1 MKNGA
6 KFWFVFPTG
15 HYHASTAPSH
25 VYGKL
30 SSVIFKTAGDDAR
43 VIIQGPKQLHMSTPE
58 KKKDDLQAEEFSIE
72 KILKGLVLVQF
83 ISLEKGNLM
92 ICFDDNKFGWYSRK
106 NV

>member
-1 MKNGA
+1 MMLMIGQGSTNLCRRDTQIAPNCGVQLMKNGA

-58 KKKDDLQAEEFSIE
+58 KKKDDLQAEI
-72 KILKGLVLVQF
+72 
-83 ISLEKGNLM
+83 
-92 ICFDDNKFGWYSRK
+92 
-106 NV
+106 

>member
-58 KKKDDLQAEEFSIE
+58 KKKDDLQAEI
-72 KILKGLVLVQF
+72 
-83 ISLEKGNLM
+83 
-92 ICFDDNKFGWYSRK
+92 
-106 NV
+106 